1 MEFTCI
7 VCGKKGIDYSGGS
20 KKYCSMNCRNRAN
33 GHSNGIP
40 CKYNKGVDC
49 TIPNCDICGWNP
61 VVSQDR
67 LDKLLNGKKVF
78 GYEKTPMEGR
88 C

>member
-20 KKYCSMNCRNRAN
+20 KKYCSSRCKSRAG
-33 GHSNGIP
+33 GHQRSDP
-40 CKYNKGVDC
+40 CKYNEGVNC

-61 VVSQDR
+61 TVSQDR
-67 LDKLLNGKKVF
+67 LGRLLNRKKA
-78 GYEKTPMEGR
+78 GAQR
-88 C
+88 